1 MNNQNAETAINE
13 CQNEFTA
20 LAVLIPQTGVMSPLG
35 RYLTHY
41 SLIRACGTIEYAFK
55 TIIADFH
62 QGISPQLTNYLDNK
76 VRSNSCN
83 PSYQNIISML
93 GDFDNQWKTNFKSQ
107 VNALPDSQ
115 RILDSLNSL
124 NVNRNS
130 LAHGHGSTV
139 SFNDIQTYFT
149 DAIQI
154 IQVLDNVVV

>member
-1 MNNQNAETAINE
+1 MNNQNAENAIKDCE
-13 CQNEFTA
+13 NEFKS
-20 LAVLIPQTGVMSPLG
+20 LQVIIPLTGVMSPLG

-62 QGISPQLTNYLDNK
+62 QGISPQMTNYIENK

-93 GDFDNQWKTNFKSQ
+93 GDFDSQWKADFKSQ
-107 VNALPDSQ
+107 VNALQDSS
-115 RILDSLNSL
+115 RILLSLNSL

-130 LAHGHGSTV
+130 LAHGHGSTAT
-139 SFNDIQTYFT
+139 SIH
-149 DAIQI
+149 ISQI
-154 IQVLDNVVV
+154 PFK

>member
-13 CQNEFTA
+13 CLNEFNA
-20 LAVLIPQTGVMSPLG
+20 LAVLIPQTGVMSPLS

-41 SLIRACGTIEYAFK
+41 SLIRACGTIEFAFK

-93 GDFDNQWKTNFKSQ
+93 GDFDSQWKTDFKNQ
-107 VNALPDSQ
+107 VNSLQDSQ
-115 RILDSLNSL
+115 RILGSLSSLNA
-124 NVNRNS
+124 NRNS
-130 LAHGHGSTV
+130 LAHGHGSIV
-139 SFNDIQTYFT
+139 SFNDIQTYFA

-154 IQVLDNVVV
+154 IKVLDNVVV